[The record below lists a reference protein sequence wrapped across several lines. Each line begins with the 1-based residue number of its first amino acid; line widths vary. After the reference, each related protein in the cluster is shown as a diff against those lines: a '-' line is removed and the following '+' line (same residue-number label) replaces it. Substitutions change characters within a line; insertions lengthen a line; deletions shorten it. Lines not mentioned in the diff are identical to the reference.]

1 MLEKCGCHV
10 ANFSNAIPI
19 QSTQFDLPCQIG
31 IETSNAC
38 PCVLHLLDKMAVTRA
53 LSGLLHLALLLLFV
67 SPFGFFLYIERRNVS
82 MLYMYAS
89 WSDVTREIHCD
100 FRVLR
105 SRIHCGRQ
113 MFLRGRLPYDVDG
126 TQTFQL
132 IRLSGDIHLNPG
144 PPRRGIKYPCGE
156 CQRSVRR
163 NQDAI
168 LCHQCNRWFHVKCT
182 GMSKQTFT
190 YYLDQ
195 YNLDWECSLCALQ
208 RLNDSFSRIANSDC
222 KW

>member
-1 MLEKCGCHV
+1 
-10 ANFSNAIPI
+10 
-19 QSTQFDLPCQIG
+19 
-31 IETSNAC
+31 
-38 PCVLHLLDKMAVTRA
+38 MAVTRA

-195 YNLDWECSLCALQ
+195 YNLDWECSLCALP
-208 RLNDSFSRIANSDC
+208 RLNDSFFDDNSQGLQTPTVNGRNGRDAGEDVNEIMLAENEVWADFD
-222 KW
+222 KVVKN